1 MAREEVRIVEIGA
14 RPPTIEDVCL
24 VADGAPVRLSP
35 DALRRIAASRKVVD
49 GLVNGETLIYGLN
62 TGLGH
67 MRDERVP
74 IEALRTYQEAIVAGH
89 AGGLGARLPARI
101 VRAAMFTR
109 LTGVAAGGSGLSPAV
124 ALQLVEML
132 NRGVGPIVAEI
143 GSVGAS
149 DLMHMAAIAQVVIGR
164 GKAEVEGDIL
174 DGADALRRAGLQPV
188 VLEPKDG
195 LALISANGVS
205 VGRSALVVARARLL
219 AEVADLVV
227 AISLEATHGNI
238 SIVDAA
244 VATAKGID
252 GQTRSSDRIRALLS
266 GSERCQPGA
275 AASVQDPLS
284 FRVAPQVHGAFR
296 ESIRIAA
303 DAVEAE
309 LSAMDDNPLV
319 VAAEGR
325 MVSNGNFHPIAM
337 ALAVDALRPAIAH
350 VGQLSDRRMGHLWGP
365 LIDGLVTDMTGS
377 PDAIGSAAPLLRYA
391 AATRVAE
398 MRELAGPVTLDI
410 GPLDL
415 GVEDHATN
423 APVAAARTEQAL
435 LCLVDVLAVEALIDR
450 QILASTE
457 LRTTLGAGTRAAL
470 EDVDDALGAGP
481 PNDESAVI
489 HGKVRDRLLA
499 HANRFV
505 DASPG

>member
-1 MAREEVRIVEIGA
+1 MSAVETEMVEIGA

-35 DALRRIAASRKVVD
+35 DVRQRIAESRAVVD
-49 GLVNGETLIYGLN
+49 SLVSGETLIYGLN

-89 AGGLGARLPARI
+89 AGGLGAPLPARI
-101 VRAAMFTR
+101 VRAAMFAR
-109 LTGVAAGGSGLSPAV
+109 LTGVAGGGSGLSPVV
-124 ALQLVEML
+124 ADQLVEML
-132 NRGVGPIVAEI
+132 NRGVSPILAEI

-149 DLMHMAAIAQVVIGR
+149 DLMHMAAIGQVVIGTGR
-164 GKAEVEGDIL
+164 AEVEGEIL
-174 DGADALRRAGLQPV
+174 GGSDALRRVGLQPV

-205 VGRSALVVARARLL
+205 VGRSALVVARARIL
-219 AEVADLVV
+219 AEIADLVV
-227 AISLEATHGNI
+227 ALSLEAIHGNI
-238 SIVDAA
+238 SIVDPA
-244 VATAKGID
+244 VASAKGID
-252 GQTRSSDRIRALLS
+252 GQSRSSERIRGLLA
-266 GSERCQPGA
+266 GSERCTPGA

-296 ESIRIAA
+296 EALQSAA
-303 DAVEAE
+303 QAVEAE
-309 LSAMDDNPLV
+309 LRAMDDNPLV

-365 LIDGLVTDMTGS
+365 LMKGLVADLTAS
-377 PDAIGSAAPLLRYA
+377 PDTIASATPLLRYA

-415 GVEDHATN
+415 GVEDHSTN
-423 APVAAARTEQAL
+423 APVAASRTEQAL
-435 LCLVDVLAVEALIDR
+435 LCLLDVLASETLIDR
-450 QILASTE
+450 RILDTDE
-457 LRTTLGAGTRAAL
+457 LRAALGGGTRAAL
-470 EDVDDALGAGP
+470 EDVDDALATGS
-481 PNDESAVI
+481 PNDEAGVI
-489 HGKVRDRLLA
+489 HRRVKDRLVV
-499 HANRFV
+499 HATQFV
-505 DASPG
+505 EPSRA